1 VLLKNN
7 FDFLRV
13 SASLMV
19 ILGHSYP
26 LLGSPSPMPS
36 ILQSSISTFAV
47 YIFFSIS
54 GFLITKS
61 YLSDPRVK
69 VYLYK
74 RFLRI
79 YPAYFIVITAC
90 LFFGFVGSVL
100 DFFSYFSNSNTIL
113 YLKNLIFF
121 PIYSLPGVFENRP
134 YPSAVNG
141 SIWTLPI
148 EVAAYLLILVVLII
162 SKRGYRFIFTL
173 LSFLLIVF
181 IWQGLPVGSSRVVF
195 FGSPVKEAM
204 ELFAFF
210 ISGSLVAQSE
220 RYFKIR
226 LDFAFCFLVILQG
239 VNSISPADLHWFTP
253 LLLPYIVISFGLA
266 TTPVVSKFGRF
277 GDPSYGAY
285 LWAWPIQQTVIGF
298 WGPLPVFINFILVAA
313 FSLLAG
319 YLSWHFFEKRFLRLK
334 ARINKSTPLEVQNE
348 S

>member
-1 VLLKNN
+1 
-7 FDFLRV
+7 
-13 SASLMV
+13 MV

-26 LLGSPSPMPS
+26 LLGSLSPIPS

-61 YLSDPRVK
+61 YLSDPRLK

-79 YPAYFIVITAC
+79 YPAYFIVITVC

-100 DFFSYFSNSNTIL
+100 DFLSYFSNPNTIL
-113 YLKNLIFF
+113 YLRNLVFF

-134 YPSAVNG
+134 YPSTVNG
-141 SIWTLPI
+141 SIWTLPV
-148 EVAAYLLILVVLII
+148 EVASYLLILVVLII
-162 SKRGYRFIFTL
+162 PKRGYRLIVTI

-181 IWQGLPVGSSRVVF
+181 IWQVLPVGDSRIVF
-195 FGSPVKEAM
+195 FGSPVREAM
-204 ELFAFF
+204 ELFTFF

-226 LDFAFCFLVILQG
+226 LDLAFCLIVLLQG
-239 VNSISPADLHWFTP
+239 VNSISPANLHWFIP

-285 LWAWPIQQTVIGF
+285 LWAFPIQQTVIGF
-298 WGPLPVFINFILVAA
+298 WGPLPVFTNFLLVSVL
-313 FSLLAG
+313 SLSAG
-319 YLSWHFFEKRFLRLK
+319 YLSWHFFEKHFLSLK
-334 ARINKSTPLEVQNE
+334 SRIKQSASPEVQNE
-348 S
+348 N